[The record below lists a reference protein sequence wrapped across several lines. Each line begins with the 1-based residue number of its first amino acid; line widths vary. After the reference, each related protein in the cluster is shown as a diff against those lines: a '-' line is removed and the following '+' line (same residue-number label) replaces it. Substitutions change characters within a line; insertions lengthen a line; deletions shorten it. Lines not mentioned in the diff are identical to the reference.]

1 MSEVIKTGGVG
12 KNPAIDKMNQLANIQ
27 NALISAEILREIA
40 LIKHSQRG
48 REEIRKRQE
57 IVKEFQIC
65 FKKEWDE
72 RKTECYYLKQEQK
85 DVYKKR

>member
-27 NALISAEILREIA
+27 NALMSAEILREIA

-48 REEIRKRQE
+48 REEMRE
-57 IVKEFQIC
+57 S
-65 FKKEWDE
+65 
-72 RKTECYYLKQEQK
+72 
-85 DVYKKR
+85 